1 MFKQDNTYK
10 VQGAAWLGVSLAVT
24 ATVITTGSAWPLIAL
39 LIPLLV
45 GGGGSSEKKEARE

>member
-39 LIPLLV
+39 LIPLFA
-45 GGGGSSEKKEARE
+45 GGSNEKKEERT

>member
-24 ATVITTGSAWPLIAL
+24 AAVITTGSAWALIAL

>member
-10 VQGAAWLGVSLAVT
+10 VQGAAWLGVSFAVT
-24 ATVITTGSAWPLIAL
+24 ATVITTGFAWPLIAL

-45 GGGGSSEKKEARE
+45 GGSGEKKEARE